1 MTYKYVDNNARR
13 DENILSVDFTFNGD
27 VTMDDAIAQIDMM
40 VSNVDNDGDIEF
52 KSYKPSMFSISGL
65 SSLVD

>member
-1 MTYKYVDNNARR
+1 
-13 DENILSVDFTFNGD
+13 
-27 VTMDDAIAQIDMM
+27 MDDAIAQIDMM

-52 KSYKPSMFSISGL
+52 KSHKPSMFSISGL